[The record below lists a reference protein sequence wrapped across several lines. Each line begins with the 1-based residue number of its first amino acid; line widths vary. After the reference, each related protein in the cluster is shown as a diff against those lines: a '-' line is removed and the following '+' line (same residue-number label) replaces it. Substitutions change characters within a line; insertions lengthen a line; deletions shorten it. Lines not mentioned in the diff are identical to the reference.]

1 MGSCV
6 SKPNVVNTTT
16 ATANTNNINT
26 MSLGTFDK
34 NNGIADSMVDLIGQ
48 TPMVYL
54 NRLNEGNGAK
64 IALKLESE
72 NPMGSV
78 KDRLALG
85 IFAKSERDGKF
96 IPGKTVIV
104 EATSGNTGIALAHIG
119 AIKGYRVIITMP
131 ETMSLE
137 RRTLLKILGAEV
149 VLTPGSLGMKGAIAK
164 AKQIVSETDNAVLSE
179 QFSTSYNAE
188 IHEET
193 TGPEIWKQT
202 QGKVDFLVA
211 GTGTGG
217 TITGTGRYLL
227 KQNPDVKIVAVE
239 PSESAVLSGS
249 APGPHRIQGIGP
261 GFIPDVLDTK
271 MISEVIKCPSD
282 EAMRLAR
289 ALPQSEGIFCGFSGG
304 ACVSAALELA
314 KRPENAGK
322 LIVAI
327 IPSYGERYLST
338 ALFEAFTQEAAA
350 LPTVPASEIT
360 IETAAPIAK

>member
-1 MGSCV
+1 
-6 SKPNVVNTTT
+6 
-16 ATANTNNINT
+16 
-26 MSLGTFDK
+26 MSQPLSTFDTH
-34 NNGIADSMVDLIGQ
+34 NGIADSMIDLIGQ
-48 TPMVYL
+48 TPMVFL
-54 NRLNEGNGAK
+54 NRMNAGNKAK

-85 IFAKSERDGKF
+85 IFTKSERDGKF

-137 RRTLLKILGAEV
+137 RRTMLKILGAEV

-164 AKQIVSETDNAVLSE
+164 AKQIVAETENAVLSE
-179 QFSTSYNAE
+179 QFSTPYNAE

-193 TGPEIWKQT
+193 TGPEIWRQT
-202 QGKVDFLVA
+202 GGKVDILVA

-217 TITGTGRYLL
+217 TITGAGHYIL

-239 PSESAVLSGS
+239 PTESSVLSGS

-271 MISEVIKCPSD
+271 MITEVIKCPSD
-282 EAMRLAR
+282 EAIRVARL
-289 ALPQSEGIFCGFSGG
+289 LPQKEGVFCGFSGG
-304 ACVSAALELA
+304 ANVYAALELA
-314 KRPENAGK
+314 QRPENEGK

-338 ALFEAFTQEAAA
+338 ALFEAFTQEAAT
-350 LPTVPASEIT
+350 LPTVPASEIK
-360 IETAAPIAK
+360 IETVAPK

>member
-1 MGSCV
+1 
-6 SKPNVVNTTT
+6 
-16 ATANTNNINT
+16 
-26 MSLGTFDK
+26 MSSAPLGTFDK
-34 NNGIADSMVDLIGQ
+34 NNGIADSMIDLIGQ

-54 NRLNEGNGAK
+54 NRLNAGNKAK

-85 IFAKSERDGKF
+85 IFVKSERDGKF

-104 EATSGNTGIALAHIG
+104 EATSGNTGIALAHLG

-164 AKQIVSETDNAVLSE
+164 AKQIVAETENAVLSE
-179 QFSTSYNAE
+179 QFSTPYNAE

-193 TGPEIWKQT
+193 TGAEIWQQT
-202 QGKVDFLVA
+202 NGKVDILVA
-211 GTGTGG
+211 GAGTGG
-217 TITGTGRYLL
+217 TITGAGHYIL
-227 KQNPDVKIVAVE
+227 KRNPDVKIVAVE

-249 APGPHRIQGIGP
+249 APGPHRIQGLGP
-261 GFIPDVLDTK
+261 GFIPDVMDMK
-271 MISEVIKCPSD
+271 MISECIKCPSE
-282 EAMRLAR
+282 EAIRVARL
-289 ALPQSEGIFCGFSGG
+289 LPQQEGIFCGFSGG
-304 ACVSAALELA
+304 ASVFAALELA
-314 KRPENAGK
+314 KRPENEGK
-322 LIVAI
+322 LIVAV

-350 LPTVPASEIT
+350 LPTVPASEIK
-360 IETAAPIAK
+360 IETVAPK